1 MDELNGV
8 VDDLIALVLVVEAGG
23 FSAASA
29 RHGIPVS
36 RLSRRIAGLEK
47 RLGVSLLVRN
57 SRRFKVT
64 EVGERMYQHGLVIRT
79 ETRNALAVAQE
90 TLAEPT
96 GHLRVSCPVAM
107 ATGLVGRLCVEF
119 VKRHPK
125 VTLTLDSTDGRP
137 TPSGE
142 AADLLIRPIIDAL
155 PDSSMVSRKLGEFPY
170 VLAAAPALFESLGE
184 PATPEALAALAA
196 LGECPAIGWT
206 FGQHPSRWLL
216 RGPGPGD
223 TDVEVELNVQTRF
236 TSDSLLQIHQAALAG
251 IGIARLPLTLCSK
264 DIEQGRLC
272 VVAPGWT
279 PPTISIHAL
288 YPSRRD
294 LTLAGRQFL
303 AMLVEATEPY
313 SRTMR

>member
-23 FSAASA
+23 FNAAST
-29 RHGIPVS
+29 RHNIPVS

-47 RLGVSLLVRN
+47 RLGVSLLVRS

-64 EVGERMYQHGLVIRT
+64 EIGERLYQHGLAIRA
-79 ETRNALAVAQE
+79 ETRNALAVAQD
-90 TLAEPT
+90 TLNEPS

-137 TPSGE
+137 SPWSE
-142 AADLLIRPIIDAL
+142 AADLLIRPSIDTL
-155 PDSSMVSRKLGEFPY
+155 PDSSMVSRKLGDFPY
-170 VLAAAPALFESLGE
+170 LLAAAPALFESLGE
-184 PATPEALAALAA
+184 PATPQALAALDD
-196 LGECPAIGWT
+196 CPAIGWT
-206 FGQHPSRWLL
+206 FGPHPSRWLL
-216 RGPGPGD
+216 RGPGD
-223 TDVEVELNVQTRF
+223 AEVELNVHPRF

-251 IGIARLPLTLCSK
+251 IGIARLPVSLCAK
-264 DIEQGRLC
+264 DLEQGRLR
-272 VVAPGWT
+272 VVAPGWA

-288 YPSRRD
+288 YHSRRD

-303 AMLVEATEPY
+303 AMLVEATAPY
-313 SRTMR
+313 SKTVR